1 MYKYRTSI
9 LTTRSTS
16 AVQNKFSRTLFLG
29 VTPYFR
35 LGGRSPLKIF
45 ASGGRLLTKFSPP
58 LSLHRSMPPKS
69 LSSLLLPALDN
80 MPVESPETED
90 PDAFFEG
97 ESFLVQEAEDVED

>member
-1 MYKYRTSI
+1 M
-9 LTTRSTS
+9 
-16 AVQNKFSRTLFLG
+16 
-29 VTPYFR
+29 TPYFR

-58 LSLHRSMPPKS
+58 SPSKIP
-69 LSSLLLPALDN
+69 LSSSLLPALDN

-97 ESFLVQEAEDVED
+97 ESFQVQEVEDVEDWEDFFDFESYLGSE